1 MYYKSHKT
9 LYGELSFNKNFFSGF
24 ESCYGIIII
33 IIIIHIYIAHYSHCA
48 LMCFLKK
55 TVIPLLNTHRSYTE
69 KMKVFSRF
77 FIIVMESALWI
88 FRGSSFHNLAAEVP
102 KRRFP
107 NRMDLFLYGTSDVNA
122 VDRKDLLG
130 M

>member
-1 MYYKSHKT
+1 
-9 LYGELSFNKNFFSGF
+9 
-24 ESCYGIIII
+24 
-33 IIIIHIYIAHYSHCA
+33 
-48 LMCFLKK
+48 
-55 TVIPLLNTHRSYTE
+55 
-69 KMKVFSRF
+69 
-77 FIIVMESALWI
+77 MESAPWI

-122 VDRKDLLG
+122 VDRKDLLD

>member
-1 MYYKSHKT
+1 MR
-9 LYGELSFNKNFFSGF
+9 
-24 ESCYGIIII
+24 
-33 IIIIHIYIAHYSHCA
+33 
-48 LMCFLKK
+48 FLKQ

-69 KMKVFSRF
+69 KMKVFFRF
-77 FIIVMESALWI
+77 LNIVMESALWI

>member
-1 MYYKSHKT
+1 MAAIFIFPL
-9 LYGELSFNKNFFSGF
+9 LY
-24 ESCYGIIII
+24 
-33 IIIIHIYIAHYSHCA
+33 IIIIHIYIALYSHCA
-48 LMCFLKK
+48 LMRFLKK
-55 TVIPLLNTHRSYTE
+55 TVIPLLNTHRSYTV
-69 KMKVFSRF
+69 KMSF
-77 FIIVMESALWI
+77 FNIVMESALWI
-88 FRGSSFHNLAAEVP
+88 FRDSSFHNLAAEVP

>member
-1 MYYKSHKT
+1 MIRD
-9 LYGELSFNKNFFSGF
+9 L
-24 ESCYGIIII
+24 
-33 IIIIHIYIAHYSHCA
+33 
-48 LMCFLKK
+48 CFLKS
-55 TVIPLLNTHRSYTE
+55 TFNVICGMSNIR
-69 KMKVFSRF
+69 VN
-77 FIIVMESALWI
+77 IVQVMESALWI

-107 NRMDLFLYGTSDVNA
+107 NRMDLFLYGISDVNA

>member
-1 MYYKSHKT
+1 MGSNA
-9 LYGELSFNKNFFSGF
+9 LFFLNS
-24 ESCYGIIII
+24 
-33 IIIIHIYIAHYSHCA
+33 
-48 LMCFLKK
+48 L
-55 TVIPLLNTHRSYTE
+55 PLLNTHRSYTK
-69 KMKVFSRF
+69 KMKDFNSYF
-77 FIIVMESALWI
+77 NIVMESSLWI
-88 FRGSSFHNLAAEVP
+88 FRSSSFHNLAAEVP